1 MAAFLERLRRIGL
14 WFRTATTHTLAALA
28 LLAVFCLTAFAT
40 LRLAIHGSEVTV
52 PNLAGLS
59 DADAAAALKSRGLN
73 LSIENRFYATSVPVN
88 HVLSQSPMPGSRVR
102 SGWQIR
108 VTESL
113 GVQQVPVPDVTAQPS
128 HAADLML
135 RRLQFDVGLV
145 AHLPAPPPADVVLS
159 QSPPPNVA
167 GLDGP
172 RVGLLVA
179 DDIAP
184 PPTTAY
190 VMPSLIGLT
199 VGEANERLAV
209 AGLHLASATQ
219 PRTSDIPESP
229 TDASSSTP
237 ATVPAATDP
246 AVPTFVRPLGPPRA
260 SALITSQTPLP
271 GHRVSR
277 AENIRVL
284 VN

>member
-1 MAAFLERLRRIGL
+1 MAAFLQRLRRIGQGI
-14 WFRTATTHTLAALA
+14 RTATTRTLAAVA
-28 LLAVFCLTAFAT
+28 LFAVFCVTAFAT
-40 LRLAIHGSEVTV
+40 LRIAIHGSEVTV
-52 PNLAGLS
+52 PDLAGLS
-59 DADAAAALKSRGLN
+59 DADAASTLKSRGLN
-73 LSIENRFYATSVPVN
+73 LSVENRFYATTVPAN
-88 HVLSQSPMPGSRVR
+88 HVLSQSPIPGSSVR
-102 SGWQIR
+102 TGWQIR

-113 GVQQVPVPDVTAQPS
+113 GVQQVPVPDVTGQQT

-135 RRLQFDVGLV
+135 RRLQFEVGLT
-145 AHLPAPPPADVVLS
+145 AHLPAPAPADIVLS

-179 DDIAP
+179 DDLPDGLNQPAS
-184 PPTTAY
+184 Y

-199 VGEANERLAV
+199 VAEANERLGP
-209 AGLHLASATQ
+209 AGLHLTSATQ
-219 PRTSDIPESP
+219 PRAVDSPETP
-229 TDASSSTP
+229 TTAPP
-237 ATVPAATDP
+237 ADDDP
-246 AVPTFVRPLGPPRA
+246 AVASAVRPLGPPRA
-260 SALITSQTPLP
+260 SAQITSQIPLP